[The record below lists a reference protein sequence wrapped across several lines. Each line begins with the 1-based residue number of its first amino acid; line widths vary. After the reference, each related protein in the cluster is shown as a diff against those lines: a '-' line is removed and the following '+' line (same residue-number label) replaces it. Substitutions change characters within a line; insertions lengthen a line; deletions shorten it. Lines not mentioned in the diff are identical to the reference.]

1 MKQLRKPDRDSDENN
16 AVNSEKLML
25 RPDKP
30 ESGLKS
36 AAYKTDMGPILAVEP
51 PHQALTEP

>member
-1 MKQLRKPDRDSDENN
+1 
-16 AVNSEKLML
+16 L